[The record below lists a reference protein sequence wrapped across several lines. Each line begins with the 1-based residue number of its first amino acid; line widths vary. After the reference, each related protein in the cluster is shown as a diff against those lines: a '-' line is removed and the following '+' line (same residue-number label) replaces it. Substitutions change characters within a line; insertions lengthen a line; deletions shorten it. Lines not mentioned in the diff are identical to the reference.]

1 MSLARDL
8 ADLGSSATR
17 TAGSNNKNMIINGAM
32 NVAQRA
38 TSATGLGGSFGY
50 FVCDRWRSGGGST
63 AGRFTMTQES
73 DGPSGFA
80 NCTKLACT
88 TADTSI
94 AAGESLSFQ
103 QVIEGQDLQRIGKG
117 TSDAKEITFSFYAK
131 ANAAATYTAELFDAN
146 NSRQISKT
154 FSVTTAWTRVSLTY
168 PADTTGAFTDSNAAA
183 LYIIIWLHAGSDVTS
198 GTLNSTSWAANVEAN
213 RVSSSQT
220 SFLDSTARTFFIT
233 GVQLEVGD
241 TATDFEHRSFGDE
254 LQACQRYY
262 QKSFEY
268 GTAVGSSTQL
278 GSWSTGGHQGGTTT
292 GYIEGAIIFEQ
303 HMRATP
309 TLTIYDHS
317 GNSGKSARLAA
328 GVARYQ
334 NENVALSQTSSRGS
348 FLNSASGTA
357 AGIVQAHYTADA
369 EL

>member
-1 MSLARDL
+1 MSNARKL
-8 ADLGSSATR
+8 ADNLPTEGSLSGRNLLT
-17 TAGSNNKNMIINGAM
+17 NGAM
-32 NVAQRA
+32 QIWQRG
-38 TSATGLGGSFGY
+38 TSFSTNSAY
-50 FVCDRWRSGGGST
+50 NADRWNVDNNSGGGGQST
-63 AGRFTMTQES
+63 DAPDGFTYS
-73 DGPSGFA
+73 LKIDPSSGNA
-80 NCTKLACT
+80 ALRQA
-88 TADTSI
+88 I
-94 AAGESLSFQ
+94 ELPAAGEGGVFRSGQKFTLSFY
-103 QVIEGQDLQRIGKG
+103 VK
-117 TSDAKEITFSFYAK
+117 S
-131 ANAAATYTAELFDAN
+131 ANAGEAINIFAASATSVGATTTAQVSAQTIGTTTTSWVRHIFTFTSNNVGGSDTCYNIVPFVVSPSGATY
-146 NSRQISKT
+146 
-154 FSVTTAWTRVSLTY
+154 WTGLM
-168 PADTTGAFTDSNAAA
+168 
-183 LYIIIWLHAGSDVTS
+183 LEEGSQAS
-198 GTLNSTSWAANVEAN
+198 P
-213 RVSSSQT
+213 
-220 SFLDSTARTFFIT
+220 
-233 GVQLEVGD
+233 
-241 TATDFEHRSFGDE
+241 FEHEPVGVTLSK
-254 LQACQRYY
+254 CQRYY

-303 HMRATP
+303 HMRAAP